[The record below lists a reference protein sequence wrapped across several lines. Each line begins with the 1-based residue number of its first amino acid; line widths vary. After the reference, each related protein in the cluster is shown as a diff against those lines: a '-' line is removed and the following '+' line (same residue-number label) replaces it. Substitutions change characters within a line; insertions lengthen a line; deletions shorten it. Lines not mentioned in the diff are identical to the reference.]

1 MAEQQFDP
9 EVLKNQKAVNDAG
22 SEYLGIQKEILAAMK
37 QMAGYT
43 EKSSAE
49 QRKINR
55 AQSEGNKLARM
66 LEKFS
71 AGDLKNSKKR
81 QAFQNAYNDFKSRE
95 LDIQEQITELMEEGS
110 DKAKKLAENLQ
121 NSSNNMENLAKD
133 AKEVADNIAK
143 ADKITGV
150 FKNFEAMVKDIPVL
164 SKIFH
169 EFTTASE
176 KGVEAFAETGDYMD
190 GIVAGFGQIGAGLG
204 KLTLGTLFGALLE
217 GLLATEKAT
226 IGISRQMGLGA
237 SGTMAFKN
245 QLEGVAD
252 GYFGLN
258 ALTESAI
265 AFSQAIGSAVPPN
278 AENVRYVTLL
288 SKRLGISAEQS
299 AELYRLSALSGKS
312 FKDVADNIV
321 ATTKGLNA
329 TGDVTLN
336 YRDILQDVAGASA
349 ANLITTEKFPGGIAK
364 AAFEA
369 RKLGL
374 SFESLEGASSS
385 MLDFE
390 SSIAAEL
397 EAELLTGKQLNLQKA
412 REAALMGDQAT
423 FAAEINK
430 QGINAASFGK
440 MNVLQ
445 QEATAK
451 ALGLSRE
458 ELSKSLIQQKAL
470 LKLEKETGIA
480 GLSRMETQEKIKAL
494 EATGMSTVE
503 ALNAIGE
510 EEMAAQA
517 AQKTASEALTGAMKE
532 LGNEL
537 SKLLQVITG
546 EGNPLSAIANG
557 LSKIAKFIGGGDEI
571 NRGGGVGKNITG
583 VAGGAMGGYAGMKMA
598 GALGLGKKFG
608 AKVMRKGG
616 SKTLGKIG
624 GGLLGKAIPG
634 LALGMAFTDLLQGD
648 YTGAA
653 LNTAAGI
660 ASFFPGVGTAIAG
673 GLGALDLARETG
685 LLDSMLGEGGDPLGN
700 VINAEDFTIRTHPKD
715 TLAMAGG
722 TQFGKETNDLLRE
735 LVREVKASGTTY
747 LDSRKINE
755 VMRLNAYE
763 Q

>member
-22 SEYLGIQKEILAAMK
+22 SEYIGIQKEILAAMK

-55 AQSEGNKLARM
+55 VMSETDKLAKM
-66 LEKFS
+66 LEKFN
-71 AGDLKNSKKR
+71 AGDLKSAKKR
-81 QAFQNAYNDFKSRE
+81 EAFQSTYNNFKSKE
-95 LDIQEQITELMEEGS
+95 LDIQHQIDELMAEGS
-110 DKAKKLAENLQ
+110 EKAKELAETLM
-121 NSSNNMENLAKD
+121 NSSNTAKD
-133 AKEVADNIAK
+133 LANSAKKVADNIAK

-190 GIVAGFGQIGAGLG
+190 GIVSGFGQIGAGLG

-217 GLLATEKAT
+217 GLLATEKAA

-237 SGTMAFKN
+237 TGTMAFKN
-245 QLEGVAD
+245 QLEGLAD

-258 ALTESAI
+258 DLTESAV
-265 AFSQAIGSAVPPN
+265 AFSQAIGSAVPPS

-299 AELYRLSALSGKS
+299 AELYRLSALSGRS

-329 TGDVTLN
+329 AGDVTLN

-374 SFESLEGASSS
+374 SFESIEGASSS

-397 EAELLTGKQLNLQKA
+397 EAELLTGRQLNLQKA
-412 REAALMGDQAT
+412 REAALMGDQAA

-517 AQKTASEALTGAMKE
+517 AQKTASEALAGAMKE

-537 SKLLQVITG
+537 SGLLQAITG
-546 EGNPLSAIANG
+546 EGNPFSVIADG
-557 LSKIAKFIGGGDEI
+557 IGKIAKFIGGGDETS
-571 NRGGGVGKNITG
+571 RDGVNKNITG
-583 VAGGAMGGYAGMKMA
+583 IAGGAMGGMAGMKSA
-598 GALGLGKKFG
+598 GALGLGKKYG
-608 AKVMRKGG
+608 TKILRKGAPKG
-616 SKTLGKIG
+616 LAKIG
-624 GGLLGKAIPG
+624 GGLLSKAIPG

-673 GLGALDLARETG
+673 GLGALDIARETIG
-685 LLDSMLGEGGDPLGN
+685 DGYDPLGN
-700 VINAEDFTIRTHPKD
+700 VIDAQDFTIRTHPKD

-735 LVREVKASGTTY
+735 LVQEVRASGNTY

>member
-37 QMAGYT
+37 KMAGYN
-43 EKSSAE
+43 EKSAAE
-49 QRKINR
+49 QRKLNR
-55 AQSEGNKLARM
+55 TQSEGSKLARM
-66 LEKFS
+66 LEKFNTS
-71 AGDLKNSKKR
+71 DLKNAKKR
-81 QAFQNAYNDFKSRE
+81 EAFQNAYNNFKSRE
-95 LDIQEQITELMEEGS
+95 LDIQEQIKELFEEGS
-110 DKAKKLAENLQ
+110 DKSKKIAQNLKD
-121 NSSNNMENLAKD
+121 SSNNMKNLAED
-133 AKEVADNIAK
+133 AKAVADNITK
-143 ADKITGV
+143 ANKITGL
-150 FKNFEAMVKDIPVL
+150 FKNFESMVKDIPVL

-176 KGVEAFAETGDYMD
+176 KGVEAFAETGSSID

-204 KLTLGTLFGALLE
+204 KLTLSGLFGSLLE
-217 GLLATEKAT
+217 GLLATEQAT

-237 SGTMAFKN
+237 SASMGFKN
-245 QLEGVAD
+245 QLEGLAD
-252 GYFGLN
+252 GYFVIGD
-258 ALTESAI
+258 LTESAL
-265 AFSQAIGSAVPPN
+265 AFSQAMGSGVPPS
-278 AENVRYVTLL
+278 AETVRYVTLL

-329 TGDVTLN
+329 SGDVTLN

-349 ANLITTEKFPGGIAK
+349 ANLLTTEKFPGGIAK

-374 SFESLEGASSS
+374 SFDTLEGASSN

-430 QGINAASFGK
+430 QGINATSFGA

-458 ELSKSLIQQKAL
+458 ELSKSLVQQKAL
-470 LKLEKETGIA
+470 LELEKDTGVA

-510 EEMAAQA
+510 EELAMQA
-517 AQKTASEALTGAMKE
+517 SQKTASEALKGALKE
-532 LGNEL
+532 VGNEL

-546 EGNPLSAIANG
+546 EGNPLSAIAEG
-557 LSKIAKFIGGGDEI
+557 LTTVAKFIGGGDEI

-583 VAGGAMGGYAGMKMA
+583 VAGGTMGGYLGMKMA
-598 GALGLGKKFG
+598 GTLGLGKKYG
-608 AKVMRKGG
+608 TKIMKKGG
-616 SKTLGKIG
+616 GKMLGKIG
-624 GGLLGKAIPG
+624 GGIFSKAIPG
-634 LALGMAFTDLLQGD
+634 LALGMALTDLLQGD

-673 GLGALDLARETG
+673 GLGALDLARET
-685 LLDSMLGEGGDPLGN
+685 LGDGADPLGD

-735 LVREVKASGTTY
+735 LVREVKASGNTY
-747 LDSRKINE
+747 LDSRKISE

>member
-22 SEYLGIQKEILAAMK
+22 SEYIGIQKEILAAMK

-55 AQSEGNKLARM
+55 VMSETDKLAKM
-66 LEKFS
+66 LEKFN
-71 AGDLKNSKKR
+71 AGDLKSAKKR
-81 QAFQNAYNDFKSRE
+81 EAFQSTYNNFKSKE
-95 LDIQEQITELMEEGS
+95 LDIQHQIDELMAEGS
-110 DKAKKLAENLQ
+110 EKAKELAETLM
-121 NSSNNMENLAKD
+121 NSSNTAKD
-133 AKEVADNIAK
+133 LANSAKKVADNIAK

-190 GIVAGFGQIGAGLG
+190 GIVSGFGQIGAGLG

-217 GLLATEKAT
+217 GLLATEKAAV
-226 IGISRQMGLGA
+226 GISRQMGLGA
-237 SGTMAFKN
+237 TGTMAFKN
-245 QLEGVAD
+245 QLEGLAD

-258 ALTESAI
+258 DLTESAV
-265 AFSQAIGSAVPPN
+265 AFSQAIGSAVPPS

-299 AELYRLSALSGKS
+299 AELYRLSALSGRS

-329 TGDVTLN
+329 AGDVTLN

-374 SFESLEGASSS
+374 SFESIEGASSS

-397 EAELLTGKQLNLQKA
+397 EAELLTGRQLNLQKA
-412 REAALMGDQAT
+412 REAALMGDQAA

-517 AQKTASEALTGAMKE
+517 AQKTASEALAGAMKE

-537 SKLLQVITG
+537 SGLLQAITG
-546 EGNPLSAIANG
+546 EGNPFSVIADG
-557 LSKIAKFIGGGDEI
+557 IGKIAKFIGGGDETS
-571 NRGGGVGKNITG
+571 RDGVNKNITG
-583 VAGGAMGGYAGMKMA
+583 IAGGAMGGMAGMKSA
-598 GALGLGKKFG
+598 GALGLGKKYG
-608 AKVMRKGG
+608 TKILRKGAPKG
-616 SKTLGKIG
+616 LAKIG
-624 GGLLGKAIPG
+624 GGLLSKAIPG

-673 GLGALDLARETG
+673 GLGALDIARETIG
-685 LLDSMLGEGGDPLGN
+685 DGYDPLGN
-700 VINAEDFTIRTHPKD
+700 VIDAQDFTIRTHPKD

-735 LVREVKASGTTY
+735 LVQEVRASGNTY

>member
-9 EVLKNQKAVNDAG
+9 EVLKNQRAVNDAG
-22 SEYLGIQKEILAAMK
+22 SEYIGIQKEILAAMK

-55 AQSEGNKLARM
+55 VMSEGNKLAKM

-71 AGDLKNSKKR
+71 AGDLKSAKKR
-81 QAFQNAYNDFKSRE
+81 EAFQSTYNDFKSKE
-95 LDIQEQITELMEEGS
+95 LDIQHDIQELMAEGS
-110 DKAKKLAENLQ
+110 EEAKKLAKTLMD
-121 NSSNNMENLAKD
+121 SSNEAERLANS

-190 GIVAGFGQIGAGLG
+190 GIVSGFGQIGAGLG

-217 GLLATEKAT
+217 GLLATEKAA

-237 SGTMAFKN
+237 TGTMAFKN
-245 QLEGVAD
+245 QLEGLAD

-258 ALTESAI
+258 DLTESAI
-265 AFSQAIGSAVPPN
+265 AFSQAIGSAVPPS

-299 AELYRLSALSGKS
+299 AELYRLSALSGRS

-329 TGDVTLN
+329 AGDVTLN

-374 SFESLEGASSS
+374 SFESIEGASSS

-397 EAELLTGKQLNLQKA
+397 EAELLTGRQLNLQKA
-412 REAALMGDQAT
+412 REAALMGDQAA

-517 AQKTASEALTGAMKE
+517 AQKTASEALAGAMKE

-537 SKLLQVITG
+537 SKLLQAITG
-546 EGNPLSAIANG
+546 EGNPFSVIADG
-557 LSKIAKFIGGGDEI
+557 IGKIAKFIGGGDETS
-571 NRGGGVGKNITG
+571 RDGVNKNITG
-583 VAGGAMGGYAGMKMA
+583 IAGGAMGGMAGMKSA
-598 GALGLGKKFG
+598 GALGLGKKYG
-608 AKVMRKGG
+608 TKILRKGG
-616 SKTLGKIG
+616 SKGLAKIG
-624 GGLLGKAIPG
+624 GGLLSKAIPG

-673 GLGALDLARETG
+673 GLGALDLARETIG
-685 LLDSMLGEGGDPLGN
+685 DGYDPLGN
-700 VINAEDFTIRTHPKD
+700 VIDAQDFTIRTHPKD

-735 LVREVKASGTTY
+735 LVQEVRASGNTY

>member
-22 SEYLGIQKEILAAMK
+22 SEYIGIQKEILAAMK

-55 AQSEGNKLARM
+55 VMSETDKLAKM
-66 LEKFS
+66 LEKFN
-71 AGDLKNSKKR
+71 AGDLKSAKKR
-81 QAFQNAYNDFKSRE
+81 EAFQSTYNNFKSKE
-95 LDIQEQITELMEEGS
+95 LDIQHQIDELMAEGS
-110 DKAKKLAENLQ
+110 EKAKELAETLM
-121 NSSNNMENLAKD
+121 NSSNTAKD
-133 AKEVADNIAK
+133 LANSAKKVADNIAK
-143 ADKITGV
+143 ADKIVGV

-190 GIVAGFGQIGAGLG
+190 GIVSGFGQIGAGLG

-217 GLLATEKAT
+217 GLLATEKAAV
-226 IGISRQMGLGA
+226 GISRQMGLGA
-237 SGTMAFKN
+237 TGTMAFKN
-245 QLEGVAD
+245 QLEGLAD

-258 ALTESAI
+258 DLTESAV
-265 AFSQAIGSAVPPN
+265 AFSQAIGSAVPPS

-299 AELYRLSALSGKS
+299 AELYRLSALSGRS

-329 TGDVTLN
+329 AGDVTLN

-374 SFESLEGASSS
+374 SFESIEGASSS

-397 EAELLTGKQLNLQKA
+397 EAELLTGRQLNLQKA
-412 REAALMGDQAT
+412 REAALMGDQAA

-517 AQKTASEALTGAMKE
+517 AQKTASEALAGAMKE

-537 SKLLQVITG
+537 SGLLQAITG
-546 EGNPLSAIANG
+546 EGNPFSVIADG
-557 LSKIAKFIGGGDEI
+557 IGKIAKFIGGGDETS
-571 NRGGGVGKNITG
+571 RDGVNKNITG
-583 VAGGAMGGYAGMKMA
+583 IAGGAMGGMAGMKSA
-598 GALGLGKKFG
+598 GALGLGKKYG
-608 AKVMRKGG
+608 TKILRKGAPKG
-616 SKTLGKIG
+616 LAKIG
-624 GGLLGKAIPG
+624 GGLLSKAIPG

-673 GLGALDLARETG
+673 GLGALDIARETIG
-685 LLDSMLGEGGDPLGN
+685 DGYDPLGN
-700 VINAEDFTIRTHPKD
+700 VIDAQDFTIRTHPKD

-735 LVREVKASGTTY
+735 LVQEVRASGNTY

>member
-22 SEYLGIQKEILAAMK
+22 SEYIGIQKEILAAMK

-55 AQSEGNKLARM
+55 VMSETDKLAKM
-66 LEKFS
+66 LEKFN
-71 AGDLKNSKKR
+71 AGDLKSAKKR
-81 QAFQNAYNDFKSRE
+81 EAFQSTYNNFKSKE
-95 LDIQEQITELMEEGS
+95 LDIQHQIDELMAEGS
-110 DKAKKLAENLQ
+110 EKAKELAETLM
-121 NSSNNMENLAKD
+121 NSSNTAKD
-133 AKEVADNIAK
+133 LANSAKKVADNIAK

-176 KGVEAFAETGDYMD
+176 KGVETFAETGKKMD
-190 GIVAGFGQIGAGLG
+190 GIVSGFGQIGAGLG

-217 GLLATEKAT
+217 GLLATEKAA

-237 SGTMAFKN
+237 TGTMAFKN
-245 QLEGVAD
+245 QLEGLAD

-258 ALTESAI
+258 DLTESAV
-265 AFSQAIGSAVPPN
+265 AFSQAIGSAVPPS

-299 AELYRLSALSGKS
+299 AELYRLSALSGRS

-329 TGDVTLN
+329 AGDVTLN

-374 SFESLEGASSS
+374 SFESIEGASSS

-397 EAELLTGKQLNLQKA
+397 EAELLTGRQLNLQKA
-412 REAALMGDQAT
+412 REAALMGDQAA

-517 AQKTASEALTGAMKE
+517 AQKTASEALAGAMKE

-537 SKLLQVITG
+537 SRLFQEITG
-546 EGNPLSAIANG
+546 KDNPLRTIADG
-557 LSKIAKFIGGGDEI
+557 IGKIAKFIGGGDETS
-571 NRGGGVGKNITG
+571 RDGVNKNITG
-583 VAGGAMGGYAGMKMA
+583 IAGGAMGGMAGMKSA
-598 GALGLGKKFG
+598 GALGLGKKYG
-608 AKVMRKGG
+608 TKILRKGAPKG
-616 SKTLGKIG
+616 LAKIG
-624 GGLLGKAIPG
+624 GGLLSKAIPG

-673 GLGALDLARETG
+673 GLGALDIARETIG
-685 LLDSMLGEGGDPLGN
+685 DGYDPLGN
-700 VINAEDFTIRTHPKD
+700 VIDAQDFTIRTHPKD

-735 LVREVKASGTTY
+735 LVQEVRASGNTY

>member
-22 SEYLGIQKEILAAMK
+22 SEYIGIQKEILAAMK

-55 AQSEGNKLARM
+55 VMSETDKLAKM
-66 LEKFS
+66 LEKFN
-71 AGDLKNSKKR
+71 AGDLKSAKKR
-81 QAFQNAYNDFKSRE
+81 EAFQSTYNNFKSKE
-95 LDIQEQITELMEEGS
+95 LDIQHQIDELMAEGS
-110 DKAKKLAENLQ
+110 EKAKELAETLM
-121 NSSNNMENLAKD
+121 NSSNTAKD
-133 AKEVADNIAK
+133 LANSAKKVADNIAK

-190 GIVAGFGQIGAGLG
+190 GIVSGFGQIGAGLG

-217 GLLATEKAT
+217 GLLATEKAA

-237 SGTMAFKN
+237 TGTMAFKN
-245 QLEGVAD
+245 QLEGLAD

-258 ALTESAI
+258 DLTESAV
-265 AFSQAIGSAVPPN
+265 AFSQAIGSAVPPS

-299 AELYRLSALSGKS
+299 AELYRLSALSGRS

-329 TGDVTLN
+329 AGDVTLN

-374 SFESLEGASSS
+374 SFESIEGASSS

-397 EAELLTGKQLNLQKA
+397 EAELLTGRQLNLQKA
-412 REAALMGDQAT
+412 REAALMGDQAA

-517 AQKTASEALTGAMKE
+517 AQKTASEALAGAMKE

-537 SKLLQVITG
+537 SGLLQAITG
-546 EGNPLSAIANG
+546 EGNPFSVIADG
-557 LSKIAKFIGGGDEI
+557 IGKIAKFIGGGDETS
-571 NRGGGVGKNITG
+571 RDGVNKNITG
-583 VAGGAMGGYAGMKMA
+583 IAGGAMGGMAGMKSA
-598 GALGLGKKFG
+598 GALGLGKKYG
-608 AKVMRKGG
+608 TKILKKGG
-616 SKTLGKIG
+616 SKGLAKIG
-624 GGLLGKAIPG
+624 GGLLSKAIPG

-673 GLGALDLARETG
+673 GLGALDLARETIG
-685 LLDSMLGEGGDPLGN
+685 DGYDPLGN
-700 VINAEDFTIRTHPKD
+700 VIDAQDFTIRTHPKD

-735 LVREVKASGTTY
+735 LVQEVRASGNTY

>member
-22 SEYLGIQKEILAAMK
+22 SEYIGIQKEILAAMK

-55 AQSEGNKLARM
+55 VMSETDKLAKM
-66 LEKFS
+66 LEKFN
-71 AGDLKNSKKR
+71 AGDLKSAKKR
-81 QAFQNAYNDFKSRE
+81 EAFQSTYNNFKSKE
-95 LDIQEQITELMEEGS
+95 LDIQHQIDELMAEGS
-110 DKAKKLAENLQ
+110 EKAKELAETLM
-121 NSSNNMENLAKD
+121 NSSNTAKD
-133 AKEVADNIAK
+133 LANSAKKVADNIAK

-176 KGVEAFAETGDYMD
+176 KGVETFAETGKKMD
-190 GIVAGFGQIGAGLG
+190 GIVSGFGQIGAGLG

-217 GLLATEKAT
+217 GLLATEKAAV
-226 IGISRQMGLGA
+226 GISRQMGLGA
-237 SGTMAFKN
+237 TGTMAFKN
-245 QLEGVAD
+245 QLEGLAD

-258 ALTESAI
+258 DLTESAV
-265 AFSQAIGSAVPPN
+265 AFSQAIGSAVPPS

-299 AELYRLSALSGKS
+299 AELYRLSALSGRS

-329 TGDVTLN
+329 AGDVTLN

-374 SFESLEGASSS
+374 SFESIEGASSS

-397 EAELLTGKQLNLQKA
+397 EAELLTGRQLNLQKA
-412 REAALMGDQAT
+412 REAALMGDQAA

-517 AQKTASEALTGAMKE
+517 AQKTASEALAGAMKE

-537 SKLLQVITG
+537 SGLLQAITG
-546 EGNPLSAIANG
+546 EGNPFSVIADG
-557 LSKIAKFIGGGDEI
+557 IGKIAKFIGGGDETS
-571 NRGGGVGKNITG
+571 RDGVNKNITG
-583 VAGGAMGGYAGMKMA
+583 IAGGAMGGMAGMKSA
-598 GALGLGKKFG
+598 GALGLGKKYG
-608 AKVMRKGG
+608 TKILRKGAPKG
-616 SKTLGKIG
+616 LAKIG
-624 GGLLGKAIPG
+624 GGLLSKAIPG

-673 GLGALDLARETG
+673 GLGALDIARETIG
-685 LLDSMLGEGGDPLGN
+685 DGYDPLGN
-700 VINAEDFTIRTHPKD
+700 VIDAQDFTIRTHPKD

-735 LVREVKASGTTY
+735 LVQEVRASGNTY

>member
-22 SEYLGIQKEILAAMK
+22 SEYIGIQKEILAAMK

-55 AQSEGNKLARM
+55 VMSETDKLAKM
-66 LEKFS
+66 LEKFN
-71 AGDLKNSKKR
+71 AGDLKSAKKR
-81 QAFQNAYNDFKSRE
+81 EAFQSTYNNFKSKE
-95 LDIQEQITELMEEGS
+95 LDIQHQIDELMAEGS
-110 DKAKKLAENLQ
+110 EKAKELAETLM
-121 NSSNNMENLAKD
+121 NSSNTAKD
-133 AKEVADNIAK
+133 LANSAKKVADNIAK

-190 GIVAGFGQIGAGLG
+190 GIVSGFGQIGAGLG

-217 GLLATEKAT
+217 GLLATEKAAV
-226 IGISRQMGLGA
+226 GISRQMGLGA
-237 SGTMAFKN
+237 TGTMAFKN
-245 QLEGVAD
+245 QLEGLAD

-258 ALTESAI
+258 DLTESAV
-265 AFSQAIGSAVPPN
+265 AFSQAIGSAVPPS

-299 AELYRLSALSGKS
+299 AELYRLSALSGRS

-329 TGDVTLN
+329 AGDVTLN

-374 SFESLEGASSS
+374 SFESIEGASSS

-397 EAELLTGKQLNLQKA
+397 EAELLTGRQLNLQKA
-412 REAALMGDQAT
+412 REAALMGDQAA

-517 AQKTASEALTGAMKE
+517 AQKTASEALAGAMKE

-537 SKLLQVITG
+537 SKLLQAITG
-546 EGNPLSAIANG
+546 EGNPFSVIADG
-557 LSKIAKFIGGGDEI
+557 IGKIAKFIGGGDETS
-571 NRGGGVGKNITG
+571 RDGVNKNITG
-583 VAGGAMGGYAGMKMA
+583 IAGGAMGGMAGMKSA
-598 GALGLGKKFG
+598 GALGLGKKYG
-608 AKVMRKGG
+608 TKILRKGAPKG
-616 SKTLGKIG
+616 LAKIG
-624 GGLLGKAIPG
+624 GGLLSKAIPG

-673 GLGALDLARETG
+673 GLGALDIARETVG
-685 LLDSMLGEGGDPLGN
+685 DGYDPLGN
-700 VINAEDFTIRTHPKD
+700 VIDAQDFTIRTHPKD

-735 LVREVKASGTTY
+735 LVQEVRASGNTY